1 MYASKIDT
9 RKFIYFQYFSK
20 NIPKPQ
26 IWGTQVL
33 EQIASENFT
42 LNELSY
48 INQRVQSS
56 ARVIT
61 SGVSLMGKYIFTEI
75 DRDYDA
81 YTRDIAILQVYF
93 DTPTVLQFGTQVISN
108 FTSKIDF

>member
-1 MYASKIDT
+1 MKIN
-9 RKFIYFQYFSK
+9 YCLLLFSK

-33 EQIASENFT
+33 NQVSSENLT
-42 LNELSY
+42 LDEMNY
-48 INQRVQSS
+48 ITEHVQSS

-81 YTRDIAILQVYF
+81 YMRDIAILTVYF
-93 DTPTVLQFGTQVISN
+93 DTPTVLQFGTQVTQL
-108 FTSKIDF
+108 FV